1 MPVPQRPRSPMAT
14 ASRAPTRMPA
24 AAPEARAAPA
34 APPMRRKA
42 PIMRRR
48 PQPPRGG
55 RDRAGSGMSPDEV
68 QVWMESASPEDR
80 RLAEQALRDGGHKAA
95 AETIRNIEDQRLVT
109 QAAGTARRAPPVVR
123 PTARAR
129 AAPRQ
134 VAGAA
139 SGGRQR
145 RPPPAPSRPMVQKGG
160 LYRGKPH
167 AYVAGGSVTDTS
179 KRSRR
184 KK

>member
-1 MPVPQRPRSPMAT
+1 MALQDRRPTRARMAT
-14 ASRAPTRMPA
+14 ASRTPTRMPA

-34 APPMRRKA
+34 APP
-42 PIMRRR
+42 
-48 PQPPRGG
+48 PRGG

-68 QVWMESASPEDR
+68 KVWMESASPEDR
-80 RLAEQALRDGGHKAA
+80 RLAEQALRAGGPKAA

-109 QAAGTARRAPPVVR
+109 QAAGTARRAPPVAPRTQGQQVASR
-123 PTARAR
+123 RPPPTARPR
-129 AAPRQ
+129 AASRQ

-139 SGGRQR
+139 SGGR
-145 RPPPAPSRPMVQKGG
+145 APSRPMVQKGG

-179 KRSRR
+179 NRSRR